1 MRITTNVYPK
11 EQRRD
16 AWRFAL
22 KRLSLTLDEVDEATL
37 YGELIQFRSST
48 NIDFIR
54 VTGTPQSWSID
65 FREQPQTYW
74 LAIILD
80 GSATMRDAQQEIRL
94 GDGEMI
100 CGKGDS
106 PVHLSFA
113 GDNRSLIVQVPH
125 SELSMRLKTPI
136 GGAPRKIATDTGT
149 ARVFAGMLRSLADTI
164 SDITTDQA
172 RPIELAFPEFLVTSL
187 LDNAPAKA
195 LGGAAGMRAALLE
208 RIFQTIEIRLSDP
221 DLNYQQVA
229 AEHGI
234 SPRYLQKL
242 FESISDSFGH
252 YVKVRRLERCR
263 LDLRSPLHVQKSI
276 SDILFEWGFNDS
288 ASFSRA
294 FREQYGISP
303 REYRKAQSQEQEAVE
318 LLRRGRPAR
327 GERSAAKQDSSGEEK
342 LVDAAEEPD
351 PRREPDKD
359 ADGEEEGA
367 SAPALDA
374 AQFLPDGQPV
384 RHHHLPASPETVHW
398 GYLSKDLKPALHV
411 RSGDFITIETL
422 THHANDDPERMVHGD
437 PGAESVYHWD
447 EHGKAVD
454 RRGAGP
460 MDASAFGRGPGE
472 GFGVHIC
479 TGPIAIEGA
488 MPGDLVEVRILDL
501 KPRPSGNPR
510 FAGKCFGSNAATYWG
525 FHYQDLLTEPKK
537 REVITIY
544 EVEATGARTPTAH
557 AVYQYRWTEQV
568 DPSGIAHS
576 RYDYPGV
583 PVDPATIERN
593 YDVLRNVEIPIRPH
607 FGVIAVAPAYGGLV
621 DSVPPASFGGNL
633 DNWRTG
639 PGARVFLPVQVA
651 GALLSLGDPHA
662 SQGDSELCGTAIECS
677 MTGLIQV
684 VHHKASGLIEQLK
697 DVDYPLIETETE
709 WVVMGF
715 SHPDYLKELGED
727 AQSEVYKQSS
737 IDSAMRDAF
746 RKARRFLMTAKQLSE
761 DEAISLLSV
770 GVDFGVSQVVNGN
783 FGVHAVIRKALF
795 TS

>member
-1 MRITTNVYPK
+1 MPPLFQVLTLLRFTTNAYPK

-22 KRLSLTLDEVDEATL
+22 KRLSLTLEDADEATL
-37 YGELIQFRSST
+37 YGELIQFRSGT
-48 NIDFIR
+48 GIDFLR

-65 FREQPQTYW
+65 FRDQPGAYW
-74 LAIILD
+74 LAMILD
-80 GSATMRDAQQEIRL
+80 GTAIMRDTQQAL
-94 GDGEMI
+94 QLADGEMI
-100 CGKGDS
+100 CGRGDS
-106 PVHLSFA
+106 AVNLTFL
-113 GDNRSLIVQVPH
+113 GDNRSLIVRMPQSV
-125 SELSMRLKTPI
+125 LSQRLKTPI
-136 GGAPRKIATDTGT
+136 AGAPRKIATEMGA

-164 SDITTDQA
+164 HDISTDQA
-172 RPIELAFPEFLVTSL
+172 RPVELAFPEFLVTSL

-242 FESISDSFGH
+242 FESINDSFGH

-263 LDLRSPLHVQKSI
+263 LDLRSPLHIQKSI

-303 REYRKAQSQEQEAVE
+303 REYRKGRSQEQEEVT
-318 LLRRGRPAR
+318 LLRRGRPAKA
-327 GERSAAKQDSSGEEK
+327 ERVTARPELEDGGVEVA
-342 LVDAAEEPD
+342 EPD
-351 PRREPDKD
+351 PDFSGA
-359 ADGEEEGA
+359 ADG
-367 SAPALDA
+367 L
-374 AQFLPDGQPV
+374 PV

-398 GYLSKDLKPALHV
+398 GYLSRHLKPVLHI
-411 RSGDFITIETL
+411 RSGDFVTIETL
-422 THHANDDPERMVHGD
+422 THHANDDHERMVEGD
-437 PGAESVYHWD
+437 PGVESVYRWD
-447 EHGKAVD
+447 ETGKAID

-488 MPGDLVEVRILDL
+488 MPGDLIEVRVLDL

-525 FHYQDLLTEPKK
+525 FHYNDLLTEPRQ
-537 REVITIY
+537 REVITVY
-544 EVEATGARTPTAH
+544 EVESTGARLPTAH
-557 AVYQYRWTEQV
+557 AVYSYRWTEQV
-568 DPSGIAHS
+568 DPSGVRHA

-583 PVDPATIERN
+583 PVDPTTVECN
-593 YDVLRNVEIPIRPH
+593 YDVLRNVEIPVRPH
-607 FGVIAVAPAYGGLV
+607 FGVIALAPAYNGLV
-621 DSVPPASFGGNL
+621 DSVPPAAFGGNL

-639 PGARVFLPVQVA
+639 PGSRIFLPVQVP

-677 MTGLIQV
+677 MTALIQV
-684 VHHKASGLIEQLK
+684 VHHRAATVMDQLR
-697 DVDYPLIETETE
+697 DLDYPLIETESE
-709 WVVMGF
+709 WVIMGF

-737 IDSAMRDAF
+737 IDAAMRDAF
-746 RKARRFLMTAKQLSE
+746 RKARRFLMTAKRLSE

-783 FGVHAVIRKALF
+783 FGIHAVIRKALF

>member
-1 MRITTNVYPK
+1 MRFTTNAYPK

-22 KRLSLTLDEVDEATL
+22 KRLSLTLDEADETSL

-48 NIDFIR
+48 GIDFIR
-54 VTGTPQSWSID
+54 VTGTPQGWSVD
-65 FREQPQTYW
+65 FREQPGSYW
-74 LAIILD
+74 LAMVLD
-80 GSATMRDAQQEIRL
+80 GSATMRDTQQTL
-94 GDGEMI
+94 TLADGEMI
-100 CGKGDS
+100 CGRGDS
-106 PVHLSFA
+106 AANLTFA
-113 GDNRSLIVQVPH
+113 GDNRSLVVRVPQ
-125 SELSMRLKTPI
+125 SVLSQRLKTPI
-136 GGAPRKIATDTGT
+136 AGASRKIATDAGA
-149 ARVFAGMLRSLADTI
+149 ARIFSGMLRSLADTLP
-164 SDITTDQA
+164 DITTDQA
-172 RPIELAFPEFLVTSL
+172 RPVELAFPEFLVTSL
-187 LDNAPAKA
+187 LDNAPVKA

-242 FESISDSFGH
+242 FESITDSFGH

-303 REYRKAQSQEQEAVE
+303 REYRKAPPQDNDETI
-318 LLRRGRPAR
+318 LLRRGRPAKA
-327 GERSAAKQDSSGEEK
+327 ERAIVQ
-342 LVDAAEEPD
+342 AEP
-351 PRREPDKD
+351 
-359 ADGEEEGA
+359 
-367 SAPALDA
+367 SLPALLEGEQEADSEVA
-374 AQFLPDGQPV
+374 AIDYDGMDVSQPV
-384 RHHHLPASPETVHW
+384 RHHHLPASPESVHW
-398 GYLSKDLKPALHV
+398 GYFSRSLKPVLQV
-411 RSGDFITIETL
+411 RSGDFVTIETL
-422 THHANDDPERMVHGD
+422 THHANDDPERMVEGD
-437 PGAESVYHWD
+437 AGTESVYRWD
-447 EHGKAVD
+447 ETGKAVD

-488 MPGDLVEVRILDL
+488 MPGDLIEVRILDL

-510 FAGKCFGSNAATYWG
+510 FAGKTFGSNAATYWG
-525 FHYQDLLTEPKK
+525 FHYQDLLTEPKQ

-544 EVEATGARTPTAH
+544 EVEAAGGRPPTAH
-557 AVYQYRWTEQV
+557 AVYSYRWTEQV
-568 DPSGIAHS
+568 DPSGVRHA

-607 FGVIAVAPAYGGLV
+607 FGVIALAPAYNGLV
-621 DSVPPASFGGNL
+621 DSVPPAAYGGNL

-639 PGARVFLPVQVA
+639 PGSRIFLPVQVA

-677 MTGLIQV
+677 MTGLIQII
-684 VHHKASGLIEQLK
+684 HHRAATVMDPLRDL
-697 DVDYPLIETETE
+697 DYPLIETETE
-709 WVVMGF
+709 WVIMGF

-746 RKARRFLMTAKQLSE
+746 RKARRFLMTAKRLSE

-783 FGVHAVIRKALF
+783 FGVHAIIRKGLF

>member
-22 KRLSLTLDEVDEATL
+22 GRLSLTLDEADENTL
-37 YGELIQFRSST
+37 YGELIQFRAST
-48 NIDFIR
+48 GISFIR
-54 VTGTPQSWSID
+54 VTGTAQTWTID

-74 LAIILD
+74 VAMLLD
-80 GSATMRDAQQEIRL
+80 GSATMRDAQQELRL
-94 GDGEMI
+94 SDGELI
-100 CGKGDS
+100 CGQGNA
-106 PVHLSFA
+106 PVQLSFT
-113 GDNRSLIVQVPH
+113 GDNRTLIVQVPH
-125 SELSMRLKTPI
+125 SELTARLKAPV
-136 GGAPRKIATDTGT
+136 GAAPRKIATDTGT
-149 ARVFAGMLRSLADTI
+149 ARIFAGMLRSLADTI
-164 SDITTDQA
+164 NDITTDQA
-172 RPIELAFPEFLVTSL
+172 RPVELAFPEFLVTSL
-187 LDNAPAKA
+187 LDNAPPKA

-242 FESISDSFGH
+242 FESINDSFGH

-303 REYRKAQSQEQEAVE
+303 REYRKAQPQEHEAVE
-318 LLRRGRPAR
+318 LLRRGKPARADKASAR
-327 GERSAAKQDSSGEEK
+327 GE
-342 LVDAAEEPD
+342 VVAEE
-351 PRREPDKD
+351 
-359 ADGEEEGA
+359 ANEEEATASGA
-367 SAPALDA
+367 GADEPETASGDLGESVPGTSAPV
-374 AQFLPDGQPV
+374 LPEGEQV
-384 RHHHLPASPETVHW
+384 RHHHLPVSPETVHW
-398 GYLSKDLKPALHV
+398 GYLSKDLKPALHI
-411 RSGDFITIETL
+411 RSGDFVTIETL
-422 THHANDDPERMVHGD
+422 THHANDDAERMVHGD
-437 PGAESVYHWD
+437 GGAESVFHWD
-447 EHGKAVD
+447 EHGKAVN

-460 MDASAFGRGPGE
+460 IDASALGRGPGE

-488 MPGDLVEVRILDL
+488 MPGDLIEVRILDL

-525 FHYQDLLTEPKK
+525 FHYHDLLTEPKQ

-544 EVEATGARTPTAH
+544 EVEAGGMRPAMAH
-557 AVYQYRWTEQV
+557 AVYSYRWTEQT
-568 DPSGIAHS
+568 DPSGVVHP

-583 PVDPATIERN
+583 PVDPATIEKN
-593 YDVLRNVEIPIRPH
+593 FDVLRNVEIPIRPH
-607 FGVIAVAPAYGGLV
+607 FGVIAVAPNHAGLV
-621 DSVPPASFGGNL
+621 DSVPPSSFGGNL

-639 PGARVFLPVQVA
+639 PGARVFLPVQVE

-677 MTGLIQV
+677 MTALIQV
-684 VHHKASGLIEQLK
+684 VHHKAQGVMEQLR

-709 WVVMGF
+709 WVIMGF
-715 SHPDYLKELGED
+715 SHPDYLKELGAD
-727 AQSEVYKQSS
+727 AQSEVYKKSS
-737 IDSAMRDAF
+737 IDAAMRDAF
-746 RKARRFLMTAKQLSE
+746 RKARRFLMTAKQLTE

-783 FGVHAVIRKALF
+783 YGAHAVIRKALF

>member
-1 MRITTNVYPK
+1 MGTQLRFTTNAYPK

-22 KRLSLTLDEVDEATL
+22 KRFSLTLDEVDETAL

-48 NIDFIR
+48 GIDFIR

-65 FREQPQTYW
+65 FRDQPATYW
-74 LAIILD
+74 LAMILD
-80 GSATMRDAQQEIRL
+80 GSATMRDAEQTIAL
-94 GDGEMI
+94 ADGEMI
-100 CGKGDS
+100 CGRGDS
-106 PVHLSFA
+106 PVHLGFA
-113 GDNRSLIVQVPH
+113 GDNRSLVVQVPH
-125 SELSMRLKTPI
+125 SVLSMRLKTPI
-136 GGAPRKIATDTGT
+136 AGAPRKISTDSGA
-149 ARVFAGMLRSLADTI
+149 ARVFSGMLRALADTV

-172 RPIELAFPEFLVTSL
+172 RPVELAFPEFLVTSL
-187 LDNAPAKA
+187 LDNAPPKA

-242 FESISDSFGH
+242 FESINDSFGH

-303 REYRKAQSQEQEAVE
+303 REYRKGQAPESDVAPE
-318 LLRRGRPAR
+318 LRRGRPAKKAVPAR
-327 GERSAAKQDSSGEEK
+327 IDADVLVAERIEDEDVEGEAD
-342 LVDAAEEPD
+342 VDA
-351 PRREPDKD
+351 D
-359 ADGEEEGA
+359 ADF
-367 SAPALDA
+367 APQAD
-374 AQFLPDGQPV
+374 PDEVGHPV
-384 RHHHLPASPETVHW
+384 RHHHLPVSPETVHW
-398 GYLSKDLKPALHV
+398 GYLGRTIKPALHV
-411 RSGDFITIETL
+411 RSGDFVTVETL
-422 THHANDDPERMVHGD
+422 THHANDDPERMVEGD
-437 PGAESVYHWD
+437 AGVESVYRWD
-447 EHGKAVD
+447 ETGKAVD

-460 MDASAFGRGPGE
+460 MDASACGRGPGE

-479 TGPIAIEGA
+479 TGPIAVEGA
-488 MPGDLVEVRILDL
+488 LPGDLIEVRILEL

-510 FAGKCFGSNAATYWG
+510 FAGKSFGSNAATYWG
-525 FHYQDLLTEPKK
+525 FHYNDLLTEPK

-544 EVEATGARTPTAH
+544 EVETASGRLPTAH
-557 AVYQYRWTEQV
+557 AVYSFPWAEQV
-568 DPSGIAHS
+568 DPSGVHHA

-583 PVDPATIERN
+583 PVDPAKTERN

-607 FGVIAVAPAYGGLV
+607 FGVIAVAPAYNGLV
-621 DSVPPASFGGNL
+621 DSVPPAAFGGNL

-639 PGARVFLPVQVA
+639 PGSRVFLPVQVP

-677 MTGLIQV
+677 MTALIQV
-684 VHHKASGLIEQLK
+684 VLHRGGNLVEQLR

-709 WVVMGF
+709 WVIMGF

-737 IDSAMRDAF
+737 IDAAMRDAF
-746 RKARRFLMTAKQLSE
+746 RKARRFLMTAKRLSE

-770 GVDFGVSQVVNGN
+770 GVDFGISQVVNGN
-783 FGVHAVIRKALF
+783 WGVHAVIRKAMF

>member
-22 KRLSLTLDEVDEATL
+22 KRLSLTLDEADEATL
-37 YGELIQFRSST
+37 YGELIQFKSST
-48 NIDFIR
+48 GISFIR
-54 VTGTPQSWSID
+54 VTGTQQTWTID
-65 FREQPQTYW
+65 FRDQPQTYW
-74 LAIILD
+74 VALLLD
-80 GSATMRDAQQEIRL
+80 GSATMRDAKQELRL
-94 GDGEMI
+94 SDGELI
-100 CGKGDS
+100 CGQGDV
-106 PVHLSFA
+106 PVQLSFA
-113 GDNRSLIVQVPH
+113 GDNRTLIVQVPH
-125 SELSMRLKTPI
+125 SELTARLKTPV
-136 GGAPRKIATDTGT
+136 GAAPRQIATDTGT

-164 SDITTDQA
+164 NEITTDQA
-172 RPIELAFPEFLVTSL
+172 RPVELAFPEFLVTSL
-187 LDNAPAKA
+187 LDNAPPKA

-242 FESISDSFGH
+242 FESINDSFGH

-303 REYRKAQSQEQEAVE
+303 REYRKGQPQENEAVE
-318 LLRRGRPAR
+318 LLRRGKPAR
-327 GERSAAKQDSSGEEK
+327 GEAPAAKAENEPAESEDATDAEAPDIAEAAPGGPKVGAPYSPHPEGE
-342 LVDAAEEPD
+342 
-351 PRREPDKD
+351 
-359 ADGEEEGA
+359 
-367 SAPALDA
+367 
-374 AQFLPDGQPV
+374 QV

-398 GYLSKDLKPALHV
+398 GFLSKDLKPALSI
-411 RSGDFITIETL
+411 RSGDFVTLETL
-422 THHANDDPERMVHGD
+422 THHANDDAERMVEGD
-437 PGAESVYHWD
+437 GGAESVFHWD
-447 EHGKAVD
+447 VQGKAVN

-460 MDASAFGRGPGE
+460 MDASALGRGPGE

-488 MPGDLVEVRILDL
+488 MPGDLIEVRILDL

-510 FAGKCFGSNAATYWG
+510 FAGKSFGSNAATYWG
-525 FHYQDLLTEPKK
+525 FHYQDLLTEPKQ

-544 EVEATGARTPTAH
+544 EVEAGGMRPPTAH
-557 AVYQYRWTEQV
+557 AVYSYRWTEQT
-568 DPSGIAHS
+568 DPAGVVHP

-583 PVDPATIERN
+583 PVDPATIEKN
-593 YDVLRNVEIPIRPH
+593 FDVLRNVEIPIRPH
-607 FGVIAVAPAYGGLV
+607 FGVIAVAPNHNGLV
-621 DSVPPASFGGNL
+621 DSVPPSSFGGNL

-639 PGARVFLPVQVA
+639 PGARVFLPVQVE
-651 GALLSLGDPHA
+651 GGLLSLGDPHA

-677 MTGLIQV
+677 MTALIQV
-684 VHHKASGLIEQLK
+684 VHHKAQGVMEQLR

-709 WVVMGF
+709 WVIMGF
-715 SHPDYLKELGED
+715 SHPDYLKELGAD
-727 AQSEVYKQSS
+727 AQSEVYKKSS
-737 IDSAMRDAF
+737 LDEAMRDAF

-783 FGVHAVIRKALF
+783 YGVHAVIRKALF

>member
-22 KRLSLTLDEVDEATL
+22 KRLSLTLDEADEATL
-37 YGELIQFRSST
+37 YGELIQFRSSS

-74 LAIILD
+74 LAMILD
-80 GSATMRDAQQEIRL
+80 GTAVMRDAQGETRL
-94 GDGEMI
+94 SDGEMI
-100 CGKGDS
+100 CGRGDS
-106 PVHLSFA
+106 PVHLAFA
-113 GDNRSLIVQVPH
+113 GDNRSLVVQVPH
-125 SELSMRLKTPI
+125 SELSMRLKNPI
-136 GGAPRKIATDTGT
+136 GTTPRKIATDTGT

-164 SDITTDQA
+164 LDITTDQA

-242 FESISDSFGH
+242 FESIEDSFGH

-303 REYRKAQSQEQEAVE
+303 REYRKAQPQEQEAAE

-327 GERSAAKQDSSGEEK
+327 GERQVAKQEIALSETVSE
-342 LVDAAEEPD
+342 AATEPD
-351 PRREPDKD
+351 LPHEIDSD
-359 ADGEEEGA
+359 AETGTTPPVDFGEFAG
-367 SAPALDA
+367 
-374 AQFLPDGQPV
+374 GHPV

-398 GYLSKDLKPALHV
+398 GYLSKDLKPALQV

-437 PGAESVYHWD
+437 VGAESVYHWD
-447 EHGKAVD
+447 ENGKAVD

-460 MDASAFGRGPGE
+460 LDASAFGRGPGE

-479 TGPIAIEGA
+479 TGPIGIEGS

-525 FHYQDLLTEPKK
+525 FHYQDLLTEPNP

-557 AVYQYRWTEQV
+557 AVYSYRWTEQV
-568 DPSGIAHS
+568 DPSGVAHA

-607 FGVIAVAPAYGGLV
+607 FGVIAVAPAYNGLV
-621 DSVPPASFGGNL
+621 DSVPPSSFGGNL

-639 PGARVFLPVQVA
+639 PGARVFLPVQVP

-677 MTGLIQV
+677 MTALIQI
-684 VHHKASGLIEQLK
+684 VHHRASGLIEQLK

-709 WVVMGF
+709 WVIMGF

-727 AQSEVYKQSS
+727 AQSEIYKQSS

-783 FGVHAVIRKALF
+783 FGVHAVIRKSLF

>member
-1 MRITTNVYPK
+1 MRFTTNTYPK
-11 EQRRD
+11 DQRRD

-22 KRLSLTLDEVDEATL
+22 KRLSLTLDEADDATL
-37 YGELIQFRSST
+37 YGELFQFRSST
-48 NIDFIR
+48 GIDFIR
-54 VTGTPQSWSID
+54 VTGTPQSWAVD
-65 FREQPQTYW
+65 FREQPGSYW
-74 LAIILD
+74 LVMILD
-80 GSATMRDAQQEIRL
+80 GAAVMRGTEQSLSLSD
-94 GDGEMI
+94 GDMI
-100 CGKGDS
+100 CGRGES
-106 PVHLSFA
+106 VAHLSFTS
-113 GDNRSLIVQVPH
+113 DNRSLVVRVPQ
-125 SELSMRLKTPI
+125 SVLSMRLKTPLS
-136 GGAPRKIATDTGT
+136 AASRKIATDSGA
-149 ARVFAGMLRSLADTI
+149 ARVFSGMLRSLADTI
-164 SDITTDQA
+164 VDITTDQG
-172 RPIELAFPEFLVTSL
+172 RPVELAFPEFLVTSL
-187 LDNAPAKA
+187 LDNAPARA

-242 FESISDSFGH
+242 FESIDDSFGH

-294 FREQYGISP
+294 FREQYGVSP
-303 REYRKAQSQEQEAVE
+303 REYRKAPQREEE
-318 LLRRGRPAR
+318 ETTLLRRGRPGKGDRFLAQPEA
-327 GERSAAKQDSSGEEK
+327 G
-342 LVDAAEEPD
+342 DAPDLTEHEP
-351 PRREPDKD
+351 E
-359 ADGEEEGA
+359 ADIEEEGDGDVLPPME
-367 SAPALDA
+367 PAGMA
-374 AQFLPDGQPV
+374 ERQKV
-384 RHHHLPASPETVHW
+384 HHHYLRASPETVHW
-398 GYLSKDLKPALHV
+398 GYLSRTLKPVLHV
-411 RSGDFITIETL
+411 RSGDFVTIETL
-422 THHANDDPERMVHGD
+422 THHANDDPERMVEGD
-437 PGAESVYHWD
+437 AGVQSVYSWD

-479 TGPIAIEGA
+479 TGPIAVDGA
-488 MPGDLVEVRILDL
+488 MPGDLIEVRILDL

-525 FHYQDLLTEPKK
+525 FHYHDLLTEPKQ

-544 EVEATGARTPTAH
+544 EVEVAGGRPPTAH
-557 AVYQYRWTEQV
+557 AVYSFRWTEQV
-568 DPSGIAHS
+568 DPSGVRHA

-607 FGVIAVAPAYGGLV
+607 FGVIALAPAHNGLV

-639 PGARVFLPVQVA
+639 PGSRIFLPVQVP
-651 GALLSLGDPHA
+651 GGLLSLGDPHA

-677 MTGLIQV
+677 MTALIQV
-684 VHHKASGLIEQLK
+684 VHHRAATLVDQLR
-697 DVDYPLIETETE
+697 DLDYPLIETDTE
-709 WVVMGF
+709 WVILGF
-715 SHPDYLKELGED
+715 SSPDYLKELGED

-737 IDSAMRDAF
+737 IDAAMRDAF
-746 RKARRFLMTAKQLSE
+746 RKARRFLMTAKRLSE

-783 FGVHAVIRKALF
+783 WGVHAAIRKALF

>member
-22 KRLSLTLDEVDEATL
+22 GRLSLTLDAADEATL

-48 NIDFIR
+48 GISFTR
-54 VTGTPQSWSID
+54 VTGTAQTWTID
-65 FREQPQTYW
+65 FRQQPQCYW
-74 LAIILD
+74 VAMLLD
-80 GSATMRDAQQEIRL
+80 GSATMRDAKQELRL
-94 GDGEMI
+94 GDGELI
-100 CGKGDS
+100 CGQGNV
-106 PVHLSFA
+106 PVQLAFA
-113 GDNRSLIVQVPH
+113 GDNRTLIVQVPH
-125 SELSMRLKTPI
+125 SELTARLKTPV
-136 GGAPRKIATDTGT
+136 GTAPRKIATDSGT
-149 ARVFAGMLRSLADTI
+149 ARIFAGMLRSLADTI
-164 SDITTDQA
+164 NDISTDQA
-172 RPIELAFPEFLVTSL
+172 RPVELAFPEFLVTSL
-187 LDNAPAKA
+187 LDNAPPKA

-242 FESISDSFGH
+242 FESINDSFGH

-294 FREQYGISP
+294 FREQYGVSP
-303 REYRKAQSQEQEAVE
+303 REYRKAQPQENDAVE
-318 LLRRGRPAR
+318 LLRRGKPAR
-327 GERSAAKQDSSGEEK
+327 SETASNRLDSEDDAATDDDGGDGQDSARAGDE
-342 LVDAAEEPD
+342 
-351 PRREPDKD
+351 
-359 ADGEEEGA
+359 
-367 SAPALDA
+367 ALDA
-374 AQFLPDGQPV
+374 AVGQVGTAYSPLAEGEQV
-384 RHHHLPASPETVHW
+384 RHHHLPVSPETVHW
-398 GYLSKDLKPALHV
+398 GYLSKDLKPALSV
-411 RSGDFITIETL
+411 RSGDFVTIETL
-422 THHANDDPERMVHGD
+422 THHANDDAERMVHGD
-437 PGAESVYHWD
+437 CGAESVYRWD
-447 EHGKAVD
+447 ETGKAVN

-460 MDASAFGRGPGE
+460 IDASALGRGPGE

-479 TGPIAIEGA
+479 TGPIHIEGA
-488 MPGDLVEVRILDL
+488 MPGDLIEVRILDL

-525 FHYQDLLTEPKK
+525 FHYNDLLTEPRQ
-537 REVITIY
+537 REVVTIY
-544 EVEATGARTPTAH
+544 EVEASGMRPPMAH
-557 AVYQYRWTEQV
+557 AVYSYRWTEQT
-568 DPSGIAHS
+568 DPSGVVHA
-576 RYDYPGV
+576 RYDYPGI
-583 PVDPATIERN
+583 PVDPETIEKN
-593 YDVLRNVEIPIRPH
+593 FDVLRNVEIPIRPH
-607 FGVIAVAPAYGGLV
+607 FGVIAVAPNYNGLV
-621 DSVPPASFGGNL
+621 DSVPPSSYGGNL

-639 PGARVFLPVQVA
+639 PGARVFLPVQVE

-677 MTGLIQV
+677 MTALIQV
-684 VHHKASGLIEQLK
+684 VLHKAPSLMEQLR

-709 WVVMGF
+709 WVIMGF
-715 SHPDYLKELGED
+715 SHPDYLKELGTD
-727 AQSEVYKQSS
+727 AQSEVYKKST
-737 IDSAMRDAF
+737 IDEAMRDAF
-746 RKARRFLMTAKQLSE
+746 RKARRFLMTAKQLTE

-783 FGVHAVIRKALF
+783 YGAHAVIRKALF